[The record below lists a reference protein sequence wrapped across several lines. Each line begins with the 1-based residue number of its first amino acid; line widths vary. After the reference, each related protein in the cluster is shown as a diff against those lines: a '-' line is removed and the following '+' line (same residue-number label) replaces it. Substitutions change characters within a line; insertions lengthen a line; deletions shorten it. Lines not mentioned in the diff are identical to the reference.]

1 MRRVLI
7 VNPAASGVTQS
18 RITAVMSEL
27 AAGGPI
33 EKLVSERP
41 GHAAE
46 LAAQACRESEA
57 IYIFAGDGGFNEAV
71 NGMRGSVPIGFLP
84 GGATNV
90 LPRALGLPR
99 DPVDCARLLAPAAR
113 TRRISLG
120 RVKSSPTAPLP
131 PRSPTGRRFTF
142 AAGVG
147 LDAEVVRAV
156 DRRGR
161 KRGRRPGDLAFV
173 SELTRLL
180 SARGW
185 RLEPALT
192 VKDHG
197 RAAFAIVANCDP
209 YTYAG
214 PLRVRAAPLARFDL
228 GLDLV
233 APLRVDPG
241 GVAKLVW
248 WVLARPSHPR
258 SPDVVYV
265 HDADRVEVRCD
276 VPMPLEVDGEDL
288 GDVTEAIFEAERS
301 ALTVLV

>member
-46 LAAQACRESEA
+46 LAARACRESEA

-113 TRRISLG
+113 RRRISLG
-120 RVKSSPTAPLP
+120 VAN
-131 PRSPTGRRFTF
+131 GRRFTF

-156 DRRGR
+156 DQRGR

-214 PLRVRAAPLARFDL
+214 PLRVRAAPLARFEL

-233 APLRVDPG
+233 APLRVHPG

-301 ALTVLV
+301 ALIVLV

>member
-7 VNPAASGVTQS
+7 VNPAASGVTRS
-18 RITAVMSEL
+18 RITAVMAEL

-46 LAAQACRESEA
+46 LAARACRESEA
-57 IYIFAGDGGFNEAV
+57 IYIFACDGGFNEAV

-113 TRRISLG
+113 RRRISLG
-120 RVKSSPTAPLP
+120 VAN
-131 PRSPTGRRFTF
+131 GRRFTF

-156 DRRGR
+156 DQRGR

-173 SELTRLL
+173 SELTRLM

-214 PLRVRAAPLARFDL
+214 PLRVRAAPLARFEL